1 MRFKNNELIDRVKTK
16 LVETGDRFSVATVF
30 LQPIF
35 FGFVFFRVLYMG
47 GAPTWYHVI
56 NGALFAGSFTQLLYF
71 ISIGIFKAL
80 KKEVKKK

>member
-1 MRFKNNELIDRVKTK
+1 MRLADNELLSSVKKK
-16 LVETGDRFSVATVF
+16 LVETGDRFSVASVF
-30 LQPIF
+30 LQPVF

-56 NGALFAGSFTQLLYF
+56 NGALFTGSFTQLIYF

-80 KKEVKKK
+80 KKEVKKR